1 MYEPS
6 VTLEPSMYIP
16 NPIGEPVNISVTV
29 SVVVAIE
36 PVKVEV

>member
-16 NPIGEPVNISVTV
+16 STIGEPDSIAVTV
-29 SVVVAIE
+29 NVVVAIE